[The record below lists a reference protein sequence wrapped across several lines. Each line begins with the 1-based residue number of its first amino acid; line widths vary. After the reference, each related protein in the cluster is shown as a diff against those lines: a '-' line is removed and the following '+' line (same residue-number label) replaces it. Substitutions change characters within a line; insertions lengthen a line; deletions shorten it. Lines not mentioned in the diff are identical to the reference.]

1 MQILT
6 ELTKNPNL
14 SLALGYF
21 DGVHQGHQAVINN
34 AVEFAKQH
42 NTKSAVITFKD
53 HPYCYFRGVCPK
65 YLLTRKGREEKIEQ
79 LGVDYLYELDF
90 ESISGLL
97 AEEYLR
103 DVLIKYFTPSAI
115 STGYNHNFGY
125 KKSGNVKFLAAQ
137 AAKFGYQYFEL
148 PPQKLNNEVIN
159 STEIRKLL
167 SQGKI
172 EKANK
177 MLGYNFGIT
186 GEVIKGQQIGRTI
199 GFRTAN
205 LIYPPELIDLP
216 FGVYETAVRYA
227 GKIYRGI
234 ANFGVR
240 PTVNG
245 KGALLEVHL
254 LEFDKDI
261 YGENITVEFI
271 KMIRKEKKFASLDEL
286 KKQITKDIENLS

>member
-159 STEIRKLL
+159 STEMRKLL
-167 SQGKI
+167 SRGKI